1 MRTMR
6 YFIYLQILIVIGPSL
21 LFGLEE
27 RTGEL
32 VARHAA
38 ALGGREAVRAL
49 QSVSSTAE
57 IEIIGTGLKG
67 TVESRSL
74 RPCLSFSEVTLGFF
88 KVREGYDGERIWMID
103 PNGKLQLRR
112 DAASHEYQ
120 KTMCLVE
127 SQEYLFEEEGFSL
140 AAAGKDTIGA
150 DAYEVLDLTIEEG
163 AAARIFLNDST
174 YLVDRLEIKAAEGE
188 VVQTFGD
195 YRPVGGVMFPF
206 FVRTEMPALGQRIE
220 IRFLSIVP
228 NEPIDP
234 VVFLTP
240 ATDVKDYRFA
250 GRGAVEEVPFEYRLR
265 HLFVPARI
273 TGYASGMPF
282 LLDSGAGMTVIDSAV
297 AAMMRLP
304 HGGIL
309 PGAAAGG
316 MADFSM
322 TRIPGFTIAG
332 VELLEQTAI
341 SFPVS
346 GLLKE
351 MEGMEIGGILG
362 YDFLSRFVTRI
373 DFERALLSCF
383 EPDSFAAP
391 VGATVLEAPLAHNI
405 FTLSASLDGTEGL
418 FYLDTGANSSLIQGT
433 FVDSAGL
440 ARGRRTQPIEIRGAG
455 GEEEAALCRFD
466 SLRIGDYVLAQPVL
480 AITRGGEGISA
491 LKNVDGIIGNDILER
506 FTVTLDYRRQRVFL
520 EKNARYEEAFYRD
533 RSGLQ
538 LVRKDDGRIV
548 VAHAL
553 AGSPAEIAGMLP
565 GDIIIAI
572 DRSKAKR
579 FQSVEEI
586 MRLFEGKEGTTCRI
600 EMMRGGRKRTLS
612 LTLARYI

>member
-1 MRTMR
+1 
-6 YFIYLQILIVIGPSL
+6 
-21 LFGLEE
+21 
-27 RTGEL
+27 
-32 VARHAA
+32 
-38 ALGGREAVRAL
+38 
-49 QSVSSTAE
+49 
-57 IEIIGTGLKG
+57 
-67 TVESRSL
+67 
-74 RPCLSFSEVTLGFF
+74 
-88 KVREGYDGERIWMID
+88 
-103 PNGKLQLRR
+103 
-112 DAASHEYQ
+112 
-120 KTMCLVE
+120 
-127 SQEYLFEEEGFSL
+127 
-140 AAAGKDTIGA
+140 
-150 DAYEVLDLTIEEG
+150 
-163 AAARIFLNDST
+163 
-174 YLVDRLEIKAAEGE
+174 
-188 VVQTFGD
+188 
-195 YRPVGGVMFPF
+195 
-206 FVRTEMPALGQRIE
+206 
-220 IRFLSIVP
+220 
-228 NEPIDP
+228 
-234 VVFLTP
+234 
-240 ATDVKDYRFA
+240 
-250 GRGAVEEVPFEYRLR
+250 
-265 HLFVPARI
+265 
-273 TGYASGMPF
+273 MPF

-520 EKNARYEEAFYRD
+520 EKNARSIRAPARPERRRPHRRRTCARRLPRRDSRHAARGHHYRD
-533 RSGLQ
+533 RPIEGEALPERRGDHAPLRRERGHDLQ
-538 LVRKDDGRIV
+538 N
-548 VAHAL
+548 
-553 AGSPAEIAGMLP
+553 
-565 GDIIIAI
+565 
-572 DRSKAKR
+572 
-579 FQSVEEI
+579 
-586 MRLFEGKEGTTCRI
+586 
-600 EMMRGGRKRTLS
+600 
-612 LTLARYI
+612 